1 MTFIQYANK
10 GQINFSF
17 ITIKVNNVLIML
29 LGNTHPDFFDVDTN
43 WLLFVQT
50 DPVKFILTVIF
61 IKSKLLSIQCFLR
74 SKLSLVIQQVFLF
87 ILNAVAFDKNS
98 LKPLMKTVSAY
109 GWIFKFLFQYHLSK
123 DKDTKFR
130 ASAYSW

>member
-1 MTFIQYANK
+1 M
-10 GQINFSF
+10 
-17 ITIKVNNVLIML
+17 
-29 LGNTHPDFFDVDTN
+29 
-43 WLLFVQT
+43 

-98 LKPLMKTVSAY
+98 LKPLMKTVMAGYLNFSFKIICLKIKIRSLGPLLIADK
-109 GWIFKFLFQYHLSK
+109 IFYHE
-123 DKDTKFR
+123 
-130 ASAYSW
+130 

>member
-10 GQINFSF
+10 GQISFSF
-17 ITIKVNNVLIML
+17 ITIEVNNVLIML

-50 DPVKFILTVIF
+50 DPIKFILTVTF

-74 SKLSLVIQQVFLF
+74 GKLSL
-87 ILNAVAFDKNS
+87 
-98 LKPLMKTVSAY
+98 
-109 GWIFKFLFQYHLSK
+109 
-123 DKDTKFR
+123 
-130 ASAYSW
+130 